1 MIPTFSFRP
10 MLAAIRQQPL
20 YRHPSAYL
28 WQNCLSINNQFC
40 EAVVNA
46 GYLTWEQMVNAA
58 CRYCLGATKHGGV
71 IFWQIDHEGRVHDG
85 KVMYYLPDC
94 HRNKSKAAHPTWV
107 SSLLVRREK
116 VASRQNT
123 TSHCF
128 FGQHLLGH
136 TEFIGHTD
144 ITEITDYMNVTQKE
158 QKSQKYFV
166 HTKSVCEKGCALSNH
181 KLQNSNI
188 KLQTSKFKLQRN
200 KPVVCVVEAEK
211 SAFILS
217 ELYPDNIWLAAGGL
231 GEVQPDKFRALR
243 GRKVILFPDTDPDG
257 IAFQRWTEAAN
268 QVMQASFWEESPP
281 IRVSSILEEHAT
293 EEQKERKVDL
303 VDYLF
308 EHNAVKLLE

>member
-10 MLAAIRQQPL
+10 TQKAIRQQPL

-58 CRYCLGATKHGGV
+58 CRYCVGASKHGGV

-107 SSLLVRREK
+107 SSLLTRREK
-116 VASRQNT
+116 AGARQNT

-128 FGQHLLGH
+128 FGLHLLGH
-136 TEFIGHTD
+136 TDDTDNTDLIISNTD
-144 ITEITDYMNVTQKE
+144 ITDSHE
-158 QKSQKYFV
+158 S
-166 HTKSVCEKGCALSNH
+166 CCALSNH
-181 KLQNSNI
+181 KLQNSN
-188 KLQTSKFKLQRN
+188 FKIQRN

-211 SAFILS
+211 TAFILS

-268 QVMQASFWEESPP
+268 QVMQTSFWEESPP

-293 EEQKERKVDL
+293 GEQKERKIDL

-308 EHNAVKLLE
+308 EHNAVKPFE

>member
-10 MLAAIRQQPL
+10 MLRAVRQQPL

-40 EAVVNA
+40 EAVTGA

-58 CRYCLGATKHGGV
+58 CRYCVGASKHGGV

-107 SSLLVRREK
+107 STLLVRREK
-116 VASRQNT
+116 AASRQNT

-136 TEFIGHTD
+136 TE
-144 ITEITDYMNVTQKE
+144 ITEIT
-158 QKSQKYFV
+158 
-166 HTKSVCEKGCALSNH
+166 EKGCALSNH

-188 KLQTSKFKLQRN
+188 KLQTSKIKLQRN

-268 QVMQASFWEESPP
+268 LVMQASFWEESPP

-308 EHNAVKLLE
+308 EHNAVKLGE

>member
-1 MIPTFSFRP
+1 MIPTSSFRP
-10 MLAAIRQQPL
+10 MLRAVRQQPL

-58 CRYCLGATKHGGV
+58 CRYCVGASKHGGV

-116 VASRQNT
+116 AASRQNT

-136 TEFIGHTD
+136 T
-144 ITEITDYMNVTQKE
+144 DYLNVT

-181 KLQNSNI
+181 KLQN
-188 KLQTSKFKLQRN
+188 SKFKLQRN

-308 EHNAVKLLE
+308 EHNAVKLIE